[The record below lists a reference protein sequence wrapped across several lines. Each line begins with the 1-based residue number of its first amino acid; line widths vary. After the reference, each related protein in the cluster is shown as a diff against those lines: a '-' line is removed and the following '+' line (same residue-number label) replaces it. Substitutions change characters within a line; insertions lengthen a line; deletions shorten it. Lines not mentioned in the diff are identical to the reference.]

1 MDTIA
6 FIVWVI
12 ILAFL
17 FGAGWWQLLLYA
29 IYFGLLMVVGA
40 KKKY

>member
-29 IYFGLLMVVGA
+29 IFFGIFLVIGA
-40 KKKY
+40 IKKY